1 VRRKKPSADREITVG
16 QIYEVLAGS
25 LNFREKPGGRVMA
38 TLPRATR
45 LEEVAP
51 PHTDDANTTWLT
63 VKLLPQGTPSGVVSA
78 QFVARLDA
86 VGQDQPQATASGE
99 VTEER
104 LRLLAPTAKPWI
116 ITALATNFQKV
127 AAPYGILDNPR
138 RLCHFLAQAAHESA
152 GFRTLEE
159 FGGAPYWSRY
169 EGRADLGNSQ
179 PGDGVLFH
187 GRGIFQLT
195 GRANYRA
202 MGGRISVELE
212 ADPHLASEGD
222 VSLHTACEYWKKRR
236 LQALADSNDITE
248 LTRRING
255 GFNGL
260 AERQAYFRRA
270 WSIWGDKGQPSGV

>member
-1 VRRKKPSADREITVG
+1 MG

-25 LNFREKPGGRVMA
+25 LNFREKPGGAVIA
-38 TLPRATR
+38 TLPRATK
-45 LEEVAP
+45 LEEVGVSL
-51 PHTDDANTTWLT
+51 TDAANVTWLA

-78 QFVARLDA
+78 SFVGRVDA
-86 VGQDQPQATASGE
+86 VGQDEPHATSNGE

-104 LRLLAPTAKPWI
+104 LRVLAPTAKAWI
-116 ITALATNFQKV
+116 LTALATNFEQV
-127 AAPYGILDNPR
+127 AEPYGVLKNAR

-159 FGGAPYWSRY
+159 FGGVSYWHRY
-169 EGRADLGNSQ
+169 EGRADLGNTQ

-202 MGGRISVELE
+202 MGGRISMELE
-212 ADPHLASEGD
+212 AVPALAAEGD
-222 VSLHTACEYWKKRR
+222 VSLHTACEYWNARR
-236 LQALADSNDITE
+236 LEPLADSNDIRE

-255 GFNGL
+255 GYNGL